1 MGGFPLWACG
11 LLILFLF
18 IILIIIIT
26 VLVCAH
32 GNSCG
37 EEVCVVD
44 DDCCEPPEAGCE
56 FSSGEEGEQDESWSP
71 SSSDDRPAPPCTTVC
86 PTGATGAN
94 GIPGTATN
102 TGATGGL
109 GGTGGTG
116 STGTPGAASNT
127 GATGGTGQGGTPGG
141 TGGTGS
147 RGATGAAG
155 AGVTFA
161 PEFAAFFGMPAGP
174 GNPGSNDYPAPMQI
188 SFDPPSI
195 AGTSA
200 LNFPRV
206 SAPAVGGI
214 AINNPGA
221 AQTNNTEFI
230 LPSVGVYKVH
240 WHVSVD
246 EAGQM
251 SLFIN
256 TAPTPGGGGTFVQ
269 VTVASGSPSNV
280 GRATGTNAIAG
291 DVVFSNTVAGSVI
304 QVRNYS
310 SPAALTIT
318 PVPGG
323 TQAQAAVLI
332 IERKA

>member
-86 PTGATGAN
+86 P
-94 GIPGTATN
+94 
-102 TGATGGL
+102 
-109 GGTGGTG
+109 
-116 STGTPGAASNT
+116 T